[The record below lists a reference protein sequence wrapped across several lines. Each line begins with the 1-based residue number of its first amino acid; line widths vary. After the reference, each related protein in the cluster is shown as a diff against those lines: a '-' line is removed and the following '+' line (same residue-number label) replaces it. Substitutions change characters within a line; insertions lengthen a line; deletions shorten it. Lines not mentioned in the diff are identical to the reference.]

1 MLADLRHAGRALVAR
16 PALTTAIVLIL
27 ALAIGATTAIF
38 SVVDAVL
45 LRAAPVSD
53 LDRLVMVWETDRD
66 TGTYREP
73 ASVPDLIDFRRESHT
88 LDALEGVMGAEV
100 TLTPESGDPTRLAA
114 LAVTDGLLPIVG
126 ARPVIGRTFGAAD
139 VAPRAPGVVL
149 ISESLWTRSFGR
161 RPDILGHAITLDERS
176 HAVVGVMPDR
186 ADFGMLQMLAA
197 ADYAR
202 GYADRGAR
210 ATADVWLPLP
220 LDPREYPRSTHPV
233 LTVGVLAA
241 GAGVAAAQEELASLA
256 AVLERQYPENKARGV
271 FVEPFEHVVFGRVRP
286 ALLMLWG
293 AVGLVLV
300 VACANVASLLL
311 AHGRSRAREIA
322 VRRAIGAGHGRL
334 ARQYLAESLLLI
346 LPAFIA
352 GIALAVGIVRLLVAS
367 APAYVPRL
375 DDVAVDVRVL
385 LMMLAVAAAATAVFA
400 ALPLAQ
406 ALTSHPQASLTGE
419 GGRGIAGGRAGRRVQ
434 NTLVAVEMA
443 LAVVLVAGSAL
454 LVRSFW
460 QILAVDPGFRA
471 AGVVKAEYQLPSS
484 RYPVDL
490 RQWPNLSAIH
500 GFTTRLLDA
509 AAAIPGVEA
518 AAVSGTHPLDPG
530 FTNSFEVEG
539 REAESEQWPELSI
552 RSVTP
557 GYFEVTGLKLLRGRL
572 LAEGDTTSGPPVMVI
587 NEAAAARFFAGREPI
602 GARIRF
608 WGTPRTVV
616 GVVANEKFQGL
627 TNADPLAGYAPFAQA
642 PGRFGGVLLVRA
654 AGTLDSVEAAIP
666 GAVRAIDPGLAVY
679 GIEPLADTVG
689 RSIGQQRF
697 AMWLLG
703 CLAAL
708 AAALAA
714 IGIHGVLSY
723 GVAERRRELGIRAA
737 LGARRGQLAWLV
749 VGEGL
754 GLAAVG
760 IVTGLAIALA
770 AGRALSSLL
779 YGISATDATTYAL
792 VVIGLTAIALAATW
806 LPARRASRVDPALLL
821 RE

>member
-1 MLADLRHAGRALVAR
+1 MLAELRHAGRALFAR

-45 LRAAPVSD
+45 LRATPISD

-66 TGTYREP
+66 TGTFREP
-73 ASVPDLIDFRRESHT
+73 ASVPDLIDFRRESRT
-88 LDALEGVMGAEV
+88 LRAVEGVMGVEV
-100 TLTPESGDPTRLAA
+100 TFAPASGDAARLAA
-114 LAVTDGLLPIVG
+114 LAVTDGLLPVVG
-126 ARPVIGRTFGAAD
+126 ARPVTGRTFGTAD
-139 VAPRAPGVVL
+139 VAPGAPAVVL

-161 RPDILGHAITLDERS
+161 RPDILGHAVTLDERP
-176 HAVVGVMPDR
+176 HTIVGVMPDR
-186 ADFGMLQMLAA
+186 SDFGMLQMLAA

-233 LTVGVLAA
+233 LAIGMLAA

-256 AVLERQYPENKARGV
+256 AALERQYPENKARGV

-322 VRRAIGAGHGRL
+322 VRRAIGAGRGRL

-346 LPAFIA
+346 LPASIA
-352 GIALAVGIVRLLVAS
+352 GIALALGLVRVLVSS

-385 LMMLAVAAAATAVFA
+385 LMMLAVAAAATALFA

-406 ALTSHPQASLTGE
+406 ALTSQPQASLTGE
-419 GGRGIAGGRAGRRVQ
+419 GGRGVAGGRAARRVQ
-434 NTLVAVEMA
+434 NALVAVEMA

-490 RQWPNLSAIH
+490 RQWPDLSAIH
-500 GFTTRLLDA
+500 EFTARLLDA
-509 AAAIPGVEA
+509 ARAVPGVEA
-518 AAVSGTHPLDPG
+518 VAVSGTHPLDPG

-557 GYFEVTGLKLLRGRL
+557 GYFEVTGLRLLRGRL
-572 LAEGDTTSGPPVMVI
+572 LAESDTTSGTPVMVI

-608 WGTPRTVV
+608 WGTSRTVV

-627 TNADPLAGYAPFAQA
+627 TSADPLAGYAPFAQA
-642 PGRFGGVLLVRA
+642 PARFGGVLLVRV
-654 AGTLDSVEAAIP
+654 AGTLDGAEGAIP
-666 GAVRAIDPGLAVY
+666 GVVRAIDPGLAVY
-679 GIEPLADTVG
+679 GIEPLAHTVG
-689 RSIGQQRF
+689 RSVGQQRF

-708 AAALAA
+708 AATLAA

-737 LGARRGQLAWLV
+737 LGAGRGQLAWLV

-754 GLAAVG
+754 GLAAIG
-760 IVTGLAIALA
+760 IVAGLAIALA
-770 AGRALSSLL
+770 ASRALASLL
-779 YGISATDATTYAL
+779 YGISATDTATYAL
-792 VVIGLTAIALAATW
+792 VAIGLAAIALAATW
-806 LPARRASRVDPALLL
+806 IPARSASRADPALLL

>member
-1 MLADLRHAGRALVAR
+1 MLAELRHAGRALVAR

-45 LRAAPVSD
+45 LRAAPISD

-66 TGTYREP
+66 TGTFREP
-73 ASVPDLIDFRRESHT
+73 ASVPDLIDFRRESRT
-88 LDALEGVMGAEV
+88 LRALEGVMGAEV
-100 TLTPESGDPTRLAA
+100 TFAPASGDAVRLAA
-114 LAVTDGLLPIVG
+114 LAVTDGLLPVVG
-126 ARPVIGRTFGAAD
+126 ARPVTGRTFGAAD
-139 VAPRAPGVVL
+139 VAPGATAVVL

-161 RPDILGHAITLDERS
+161 RPEVLGHAITLDERP
-176 HAVVGVMPDR
+176 HMVVGVMPDR

-220 LDPREYPRSTHPV
+220 LNPREYPRSTHPV
-233 LTVGVLAA
+233 LAIGMLAG

-256 AVLERQYPENKARGV
+256 AVLERQYPENQARGV

-322 VRRAIGAGHGRL
+322 VRRAIGAGRGRL

-346 LPAFIA
+346 LPASIA
-352 GIALAVGIVRLLVAS
+352 GIALAVGLVRVLVSS

-385 LMMLAVAAAATAVFA
+385 LMMLAVAAAATALFA

-406 ALTSHPQASLTGE
+406 ALTSQPQASLTGD
-419 GGRGIAGGRAGRRVQ
+419 GGRAVAGGRAARRVQ
-434 NTLVAVEMA
+434 NALVAVEMA

-500 GFTTRLLDA
+500 GFTARLLEA
-509 AAAIPGVEA
+509 ARAIPGVEA
-518 AAVSGTHPLDPG
+518 VAVSGTHPLDPG

-539 REAESEQWPELSI
+539 WEAESEQWPELSI
-552 RSVTP
+552 
-557 GYFEVTGLKLLRGRL
+557 
-572 LAEGDTTSGPPVMVI
+572 
-587 NEAAAARFFAGREPI
+587 
-602 GARIRF
+602 
-608 WGTPRTVV
+608 
-616 GVVANEKFQGL
+616 
-627 TNADPLAGYAPFAQA
+627 
-642 PGRFGGVLLVRA
+642 
-654 AGTLDSVEAAIP
+654 
-666 GAVRAIDPGLAVY
+666 PGLAVY
-679 GIEPLADTVG
+679 GIEPLAHTVG
-689 RSIGQQRF
+689 RSVGQQRF

-703 CLAAL
+703 CLAVL
-708 AAALAA
+708 AATLAA

-737 LGARRGQLAWLV
+737 LGAGRGQLAWLV

-754 GLAAVG
+754 GLAAIG

-770 AGRALSSLL
+770 ASRALASLL
-779 YGISATDATTYAL
+779 HGISATDTATYPL
-792 VVIGLTAIALAATW
+792 VAIGLAAIALAATW
-806 LPARRASRVDPALLL
+806 MPARRASRVDPALLL